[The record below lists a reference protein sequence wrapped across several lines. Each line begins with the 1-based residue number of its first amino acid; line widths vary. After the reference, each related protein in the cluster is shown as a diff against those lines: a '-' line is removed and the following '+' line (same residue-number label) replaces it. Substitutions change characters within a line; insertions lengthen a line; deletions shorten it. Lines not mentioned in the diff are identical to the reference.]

1 MKVKINVLNH
11 DLSRLTV
18 IDEYE
23 SLYFQRKYNDVG
35 EFILTA
41 DKITSNQAHS
51 LGMGVFIMLGTDE
64 RKIGLITHKK
74 MRDNEDGTS
83 MVVVSGKTLGII
95 LNDREIIP
103 YENETSITY
112 TANVES
118 ILYYYVYNHCIN
130 PFDNA
135 RKFPL
140 LKASEDNKT
149 GKSIR
154 WTSKQ
159 ARLLDTIKIISEMYE
174 YGWQIKAD
182 IDNGELIYDVYKGR
196 NLTIDNEEG
205 NSPVVFSRKHEN
217 IFSMEYIQDVNDER
231 TFAYTL
237 SDGNGTGHKIY
248 ESERVS
254 GFDRKEITLQVA
266 SQEDGEYID
275 VPERTNVLLKEHAK
289 IKTVDAEIRDCN
301 TFKFEIDYDLG
312 DEVTVH
318 NQTWNMTEN
327 MRIISIAETYDNN
340 GRTINARFGSK
351 ILSIIDKLKRE
362 NRVYEI

>member
-18 IDEYE
+18 LDEYE
-23 SLYFQRKYNDVG
+23 SLYFERKYNDVG
-35 EFILTA
+35 EFIVTA
-41 DKITSNQAHS
+41 DKITSSQAHS
-51 LGMGVFIMLGTDE
+51 LDMGVFIMLGTDE
-64 RKIGLITHKK
+64 RKIGLITNKK

-140 LKASEDNKT
+140 LKASEDNKI

-182 IDNGELIYDVYKGR
+182 IDSGELIYDVYKGR

-205 NSPVVFSRKHEN
+205 NSPVIFSKKFEN
-217 IFSMEYIQDVNDER
+217 IFGMEYIQDNNDER

-237 SDGNGTGHKIY
+237 SDDTGAERKLY
-248 ESERVS
+248 ESSRVS
-254 GFDRKEITLQVA
+254 GFDRKEITFKVA
-266 SQEDGEYID
+266 SQEDNEYID
-275 VPERTNVLLKEHAK
+275 VPERSDALLKEYSR
-289 IKTVDAEIRDCN
+289 INTVDAEIRDCKM
-301 TFKFEIDYDLG
+301 FKFEQDYDLG
-312 DEVTVH
+312 DEVTVC
-318 NQTWNMTEN
+318 NETWNMKEN

-340 GRTINARFGSK
+340 GRTINARFGSR
-351 ILSIIDKLKRE
+351 ILSIIEKLKRE